1 MIARRVATVEKNS
14 VVAHATSWV
23 DFLSFPAWKRRA
35 KLSSKLRCDD
45 LRLGLTSYCLLLS
58 PVASAEIGL
67 LRESNACWPA
77 ALLSDRCQPQFRPP
91 AACHTTARECNLR
104 PSPSPLHRRVRAAA
118 PDL

>member
-14 VVAHATSWV
+14 VVANVTSWV
-23 DFLSFPAWKRRA
+23 DFLSFPALKRRA
-35 KLSSKLRCDD
+35 KLRSMLRGDD

-58 PVASAEIGL
+58 PVASAETGL
-67 LRESNACWPA
+67 HRESNACWPA
-77 ALLSDRCQPQFRPP
+77 ALLSDRCQPQFQPP
-91 AACHTTARECNLR
+91 AACRTTAPECTIR